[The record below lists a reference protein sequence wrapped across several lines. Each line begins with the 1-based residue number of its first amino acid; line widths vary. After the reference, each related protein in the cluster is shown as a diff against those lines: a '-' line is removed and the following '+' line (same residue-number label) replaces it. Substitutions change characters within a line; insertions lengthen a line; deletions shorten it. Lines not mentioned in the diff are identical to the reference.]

1 MSQSLSARASKLVL
15 CLAAMLIVSIASRA
29 GAADSETRVFSAR
42 IDNKQAGRYTTTL
55 SHQKDGSVLL
65 EAKAEIA
72 VRLYLLRYKYNLED
86 REVWH
91 NGRLVRLESSTN
103 DDGKQYK
110 VTATATASG
119 LSVVVNG
126 YPHPTPSPA
135 DVWTTTYWHLP
146 AQANRKQTMDLLDVD
161 TGKDIKSGFRFV
173 AMQQLN
179 VAGKAQNCSLY
190 TVQGGGLDV
199 KLWYDAQDRLV
210 REESVEDGHT
220 LVLELRDIVP

>member
-1 MSQSLSARASKLVL
+1 MIQSLSASAGKLVL
-15 CLAAMLIVSIASRA
+15 CAAVMFTVDTSSRTR
-29 GAADSETRVFSAR
+29 AADTEKRVFSAR
-42 IDNKQAGRYTTTL
+42 IDNKQAGKYTMTI
-55 SHQKDGSVLL
+55 SQQKDGSLL
-65 EAKAEIA
+65 LDADADID
-72 VRLYLLRYKYNLED
+72 VRFYLIKYRYKLRD
-86 REVWH
+86 VEVWT

-146 AQANRKQTMDLLDVD
+146 ALPNRKHTMDLLDVD
-161 TGKDIKSGFRFV
+161 TGKDIKSDFRFV

-179 VAGKAQNCSLY
+179 VAGKVQNCSLC
-190 TVQGGGLDV
+190 TLQGGGLDV

-210 REESVEDGHT
+210 REESIEDGHT